1 MRKVKTERELDEL
14 YREIFDYMAKH
25 YHVSALTGAA
35 KLFGQNIGE
44 KLNPITTLG
53 SMQVHIS
60 YAKEHKQRA
69 KTDKTDTQTDL
80 LTPEPTTDE

>member
-1 MRKVKTERELDEL
+1 MLIKYLKNAPNAYEGDIKDIPDEQANVL
-14 YREIFDYMAKH
+14 I
-25 YHVSALTGAA
+25 LTG
-35 KLFGQNIGE
+35 
-44 KLNPITTLG
+44 
-53 SMQVHIS
+53 

>member
-1 MRKVKTERELDEL
+1 MQIKYLKDAPLGKVGDVADVADDQAQIL
-14 YREIFDYMAKH
+14 I
-25 YHVSALTGAA
+25 
-35 KLFGQNIGE
+35 
-44 KLNPITTLG
+44 TLG
-53 SMQVHIS
+53 